1 MNTGKELAEHLK
13 RLRECDEYRKRTG
26 GQTGWGFATDA
37 IDTALASAILAN
49 RSAHINALVVAG
61 VLKPHG
67 VVPFYSVVQP
77 RTPRCTAWVDVG
89 KGYQNCTREQ
99 GHEGVH
105 TTGTSGVENWNRPD
119 VMWGSE
125 P

>member
-13 RLRECDEYRKRTG
+13 RLRG
-26 GQTGWGFATDA
+26 GVGWGFATDA

-77 RTPRCTAWVDVG
+77 RTPDVY
-89 KGYQNCTREQ
+89 KRQ
-99 GHEGVH
+99 
-105 TTGTSGVENWNRPD
+105 S
-119 VMWGSE
+119 
-125 P
+125 